1 MFEESVSSLPSI
13 WASMNSWLTPTVLFL
28 LLQLMIGT
36 IFIASSLGTQKHHDH
51 DHDHHQQQQQQQGL
65 ARSPSVLQRFKSINF
80 YAYRS
85 PEPATNYEKPPES
98 ETHFAF
104 PHAQEVEQPKLPRSP
119 SILERLQ
126 SFKSQFHFPKE
137 SSPLQPRDF
146 AVPEPHFSTYEHS
159 HEDEDDE
166 ESEEEAGEAEE
177 LDEDQFEAEEEGEE
191 KEQTL
196 DEIYSQ
202 LDLQDHH
209 VSRTTSD
216 TKPASGDVPA
226 KLPKKMKKSASAKS
240 AFAHFEADDIVE
252 SRRPATVKEKK
263 AKAAEDDAEVDSKAD
278 DFINR
283 FKQQL
288 KLQRLDSIIRYK
300 DMVYRGSDK

>member
-28 LLQLMIGT
+28 LLQLMIGV
-36 IFIASSLGTQKHHDH
+36 IFIASSLGTQKPHDQDNHH
-51 DHDHHQQQQQQQGL
+51 HHQQGL

-119 SILERLQ
+119 SMLERLQ
-126 SFKSQFHFPKE
+126 SFKFHFHFPKE

-146 AVPEPHFSTYEHS
+146 AVPDPEPEPHFSTYEHS
-159 HEDEDDE
+159 HEDDE
-166 ESEEEAGEAEE
+166 ESEEEAGESEVEAGE
-177 LDEDQFEAEEEGEE
+177 LDEDQSEAEEEGD
-191 KEQTL
+191 QTL

-202 LDLQDHH
+202 LQLQDHR

-216 TKPASGDVPA
+216 TKPASGDLPA

-240 AFAHFEADDIVE
+240 AFAHFAADDIVE

-263 AKAAEDDAEVDSKAD
+263 TKAAEDDTEVDAKAD
-278 DFINR
+278 DFINK

-300 DMVYRGSDK
+300 GMINRGSDK